1 MKSALD
7 TVPGDE
13 ILVKPIEYAAF
24 SWNNTIEK
32 NLLAWI
38 MEWPSWNRSGN
49 QLVLHE
55 VII

>member
-32 NLLAWI
+32 I
-38 MEWPSWNRSGN
+38 C
-49 QLVLHE
+49 
-55 VII
+55 